1 MDITQFRGAKNGT
14 ILRDQFLDVC
24 LRVKLVRPF
33 IIKNMIVLLKDPR
46 LRTENIEENG
56 MCENLYAAG
65 WIVGEYCESPEE
77 CKECLEQLLHPD
89 VNRLPEHI
97 QAIYISSVF
106 KLFSRMIKQEDLPSV
121 IKLIRERIEFFL
133 SSIHLE
139 VQERASTLNSFV
151 NLVIHVMEENKDKLA
166 SVSGELE
173 SIYSEIYKPT
183 SKDAIHRV
191 PLPEGLDLDAWIFE
205 PLPPEETLDE
215 TGSDYGGDRGFD
227 DPGWMSETMIETKH
241 TYDFPEEDI
250 NEKQKRVDENKKKI
264 KLERQ
269 GLPDYLRDEPDGPE
283 PKRIHI
289 EIDRDDERPKEVEE
303 VLTQEEEGQKEKP
316 ITFENRRPRVAQPR
330 LNQVRVEIEGDEQI
344 PEWNGEV
351 PIKLNTPSTKAG
363 GNTLGDIDLNDD
375 SEPIVLV
382 KQVYPS
388 KTESP
393 PEPRRGI
400 PPRGS
405 PRMRRPGNRGSP
417 RIRGTTRGRPRG
429 SPRGGGQERGS
440 PRGRPR
446 GGPRGGG
453 GVQETKVD

>member
-173 SIYSEIYKPT
+173 SIFSEIYKPI

-205 PLPPEETLDE
+205 PLPPEEPLDE
-215 TGSDYGGDRGFD
+215 TGLSDFGEKGFD
-227 DPGWMSETMIETKH
+227 DPWETMMEPKP
-241 TYDFPEEDI
+241 TYDFPEEDL
-250 NEKQKRVDENKKKI
+250 NVKQKRVDDNKRKLKI
-264 KLERQ
+264 MRKDRPDMYLEDD
-269 GLPDYLRDEPDGPE
+269 PEE
-283 PKRIHI
+283 PKTRRIF
-289 EIDRDDERPKEVEE
+289 EIDHEDERPKEPEE
-303 VLTQEEEGQKEKP
+303 VITQE
-316 ITFENRRPRVAQPR
+316 
-330 LNQVRVEIEGDEQI
+330 
-344 PEWNGEV
+344 
-351 PIKLNTPSTKAG
+351 
-363 GNTLGDIDLNDD
+363 
-375 SEPIVLV
+375 
-382 KQVYPS
+382 
-388 KTESP
+388 
-393 PEPRRGI
+393 
-400 PPRGS
+400 
-405 PRMRRPGNRGSP
+405 
-417 RIRGTTRGRPRG
+417 
-429 SPRGGGQERGS
+429 
-440 PRGRPR
+440 
-446 GGPRGGG
+446 
-453 GVQETKVD
+453 